1 MQSESDTDSDSD
13 SDSTADNY
21 RNRNQVGVVSS
32 IQTNLQLYI
41 YTYKAPPPFSQTRP
55 TSRSLWRCAGAFWSL
70 LFLFNGRRRRLAG
83 ETEAAAIL
91 PSLGFRLPILH
102 LHRDC
107 EFRFPKSPCSYMKVL
122 KLGLWFFFFF
132 NIGLKFV
139 AFDICLLSLV

>member
-1 MQSESDTDSDSD
+1 MQSDRTRIRIQRRTTTE
-13 SDSTADNY
+13 TATKQGQY
-21 RNRNQVGVVSS
+21 RQYRPICS
-32 IQTNLQLYI
+32 YI